1 LKTVDYNEF
10 FRMDST
16 MTGYAP
22 QNPVLAGN
30 YSISFLSIK
39 TAFTQD
45 NSFNESPVFDNFKQH
60 LSIINSRLTAMN
72 LSEGSYQERS
82 QDVVIPAFIAA
93 YTGKDP
99 GKIKLSQFPSIPMPN
114 WRVDYAG
121 LSRLELLKNVF
132 SSVNLTHSYTSNYSV
147 RNYTSSLEYG
157 TDVVNVNKGKIN
169 EQLPSLK
176 SDSGSFIPVY
186 VIDQV
191 AITERFAPLVGINI
205 RTQSKITARIEYNQ
219 ERNVLLQLSNIQVT
233 EIRNKDIV
241 VGFGF
246 TRNNTRLPFKT
257 NGKNTV
263 LKNDLN
269 FRCDFTLRNAK
280 TIQRSIEE
288 GSSVTA
294 GNLGIQIKPAITYT
308 VNQRLNVQMYFDRN
322 TNKPEVTSSFKR
334 YSTSFGIQLRYSL
347 SQ

>member
-1 LKTVDYNEF
+1 
-10 FRMDST
+10 
-16 MTGYAP
+16 
-22 QNPVLAGN
+22 
-30 YSISFLSIK
+30 
-39 TAFTQD
+39 
-45 NSFNESPVFDNFKQH
+45 
-60 LSIINSRLTAMN
+60 MN
-72 LSEGSYQERS
+72 LAEGEYSEKS

-99 GKIKLSQFPSIPMPN
+99 AQIKMSQFPSIPLPN

-121 LSRLELLKNVF
+121 LSRLELLKNIF

-157 TDVVNVNKGKIN
+157 ADVINVNKGKIN
-169 EQLPSLK
+169 QQLPSLK
-176 SDSGSFIPVY
+176 SDSGTYIPVY

-191 AITERFAPLVGINI
+191 AITERFAPLIGINV
-205 RTQSKITARIEYNQ
+205 RTQSKITARVEYNQ

-233 EIRNKDIV
+233 EIQNKDIV

-288 GSSVTA
+288 GSSMTA
-294 GNLGIQIKPAITYT
+294 GNLGIQFKPAITYT
-308 VNQRLNVQMYFDRN
+308 VNQRLNLQMYFDRN
-322 TNKPEVTSSFKR
+322 INDPRISTSFKR
-334 YSTSFGIQLRYSL
+334 SNTSFGVQLRYSL